1 MISTTLVAL
10 AAASVASLVGAQDV
24 TGTFPPVPLAS
35 KHYNSPQE
43 LPYKVDTD
51 VGLIRGLQA
60 GYNICNSTT
69 ETQASLCQ
77 TSYFNSADDFCI
89 WGPHQP
95 DSVVGDTEGEMVAW
109 CTKPGHG
116 TRLIPAGALTGLQ
129 WIQTPDYVQAV
140 GFMDQSAINIK
151 TGDWG
156 GEMDPHGAD
165 LRGNPMGGVI
175 FSTAFGGVKQVMEW
189 HNFIGGGRFCF
200 KSCDPAGPNA
210 AHYCEHVFD
219 RIGCDYNIPNA
230 AKDGVFESC
239 KGDNQ
244 DFPGIYTENGV
255 VMTYTQPAESLG
267 AISTMPYQPK
277 VPASSECST
286 FTSSVVYTGLP
297 SPTKALVTGSS
308 TATGTS
314 GAAATGTGKGASA
327 GSSSTG
333 TAKSASATGTDNGS
347 SELAVSLVAS
357 FFGVAFAAVFLS

>member
-1 MISTTLVAL
+1 MTPT
-10 AAASVASLVGAQDV
+10 
-24 TGTFPPVPLAS
+24 PP
-35 KHYNSPQE
+35 Q
-43 LPYKVDTD
+43 PYKVDTD

-69 ETQASLCQ
+69 ETQTSLCQ
-77 TSYFNSADDFCI
+77 TSYFNSADDFCV
-89 WGPHQP
+89 WARTSPTPSWATPRARWSRVDP
-95 DSVVGDTEGEMVAW
+95 DAGL
-109 CTKPGHG
+109 CPG
-116 TRLIPAGALTGLQ
+116 R
-129 WIQTPDYVQAV
+129 

-239 KGDNQ
+239 KDANGFTLHHTLPRLLSPHSRRCCPSTFAIAILPPLLSHHPSTLTYPSSPRSHRTGDNQ

-314 GAAATGTGKGASA
+314 GAAATGTSKGAGSA

-333 TAKSASATGTDNGS
+333 TAKAASATGTDNGS
-347 SELAVSLVAS
+347 SELAGPSSRASLV
-357 FFGVAFAAVFLS
+357 